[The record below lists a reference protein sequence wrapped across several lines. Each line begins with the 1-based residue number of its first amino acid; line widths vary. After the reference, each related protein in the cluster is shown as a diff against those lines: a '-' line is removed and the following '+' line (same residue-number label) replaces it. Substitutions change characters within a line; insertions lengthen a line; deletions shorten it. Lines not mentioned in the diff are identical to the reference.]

1 LKIYGEKF
9 NWAHLDGYI
18 ENSIGQLGFGFSV
31 ILLNKYGA
39 EKQTDIFYNEKYFKA
54 YPMLMDNISFPTY
67 TTKEQYAGHC
77 YSLRTFDRFL
87 SFFGCVRIEQE
98 KGFGY

>member
-1 LKIYGEKF
+1 MKIYGEKF